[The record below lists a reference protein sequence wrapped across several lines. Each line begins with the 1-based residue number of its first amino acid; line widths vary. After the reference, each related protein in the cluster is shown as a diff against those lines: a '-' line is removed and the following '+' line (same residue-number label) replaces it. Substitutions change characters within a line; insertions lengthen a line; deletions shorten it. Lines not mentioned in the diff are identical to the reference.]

1 MNRIQAQ
8 QILMLNSDSTFNDAK
23 YAYRKL
29 TLELH
34 PDKNKNEEDG
44 RRFRNVL
51 EAYHFLKAQNKLEN
65 SNYRKRTAQTESNY
79 SNNQN
84 THENKSQWKKYS
96 NQQNSEEDW
105 SKFTKDFETNQE
117 FWSQYEKAFW
127 DDYELNANKKSN
139 TNRFKN
145 AFWDESKQNLD
156 GKYEKKDFKKQERV
170 QTHNLSVN
178 IDKSLCIACCSCET
192 IAPKVFTID
201 KLTHIN
207 PKSSVHNLYGATEEK
222 IMDAAETCPTKA
234 ILVDDNNSKRRI
246 FPR

>member
-1 MNRIQAQ
+1 MNTRHANQV
-8 QILMLNSDSTFNDAK
+8 LMVESDATFDDIR

-29 TLELH
+29 ALELH
-34 PDKNKNEEDG
+34 PDKNQKEKDG
-44 RRFRNVL
+44 DKFKIVS
-51 EAYHFLKAQNKLEN
+51 EAYHYLKKQHKLKN
-65 SNYRKRTAQTESNY
+65 FSQ
-79 SNNQN
+79 QN
-84 THENKSQWKKYS
+84 TRKPKHDRT
-96 NQQNSEEDW
+96 QQQKQYNEQNPEEDW

-117 FWSQYEKAFW
+117 FWSKYEKTFW

-145 AFWDESKQNLD
+145 AFWDEAKQNLD

-170 QTHNLSVN
+170 RTHNLSVN

-192 IAPKVFTID
+192 IAPKVFSID

-207 PKSSVHNLYGATEEK
+207 PKSTVHNLYGSTEEK
-222 IMDAAETCPTKA
+222 IMNAAETCPTKA

>member
-1 MNRIQAQ
+1 MNTRHANQV
-8 QILMLNSDSTFNDAK
+8 LMVESDATFDDIR

-29 TLELH
+29 ALKLH
-34 PDKNKNEEDG
+34 PDKNQKEKDG
-44 RRFRNVL
+44 DKFKIVS
-51 EAYHFLKAQNKLEN
+51 EAYHYLKKQYKLKN
-65 SNYRKRTAQTESNY
+65 FSQ
-79 SNNQN
+79 QN
-84 THENKSQWKKYS
+84 TRKPKHDRT
-96 NQQNSEEDW
+96 QQQKQYNEQNPEEDW

-117 FWSQYEKAFW
+117 FWSKYEKAFW

-145 AFWDESKQNLD
+145 AFWDEAKQNLD

-170 QTHNLSVN
+170 HAHNLSVN

-192 IAPKVFTID
+192 IAPKVFSID

-207 PKSSVHNLYGATEEK
+207 PKSTVHNLYGATEEK

>member
-1 MNRIQAQ
+1 MNTRHANQV
-8 QILMLNSDSTFNDAK
+8 LMVESDATFDDIR

-29 TLELH
+29 ALELH
-34 PDKNKNEEDG
+34 PDKNQKEKDG
-44 RRFRNVL
+44 DKFKIVS
-51 EAYHFLKAQNKLEN
+51 EAYHYLKKQYKLKN
-65 SNYRKRTAQTESNY
+65 FRQ
-79 SNNQN
+79 QN
-84 THENKSQWKKYS
+84 TRKPKHDRT
-96 NQQNSEEDW
+96 QQQKQYNEQNPEEDW

-117 FWSQYEKAFW
+117 FWSKYEKAFW

-145 AFWDESKQNLD
+145 AFWDEAKQNLD

-170 QTHNLSVN
+170 HTHNLSVN

-192 IAPKVFTID
+192 IAPKVFSID

-207 PKSSVHNLYGATEEK
+207 PKSTVHNLYGATEEK

>member
-1 MNRIQAQ
+1 MNTRHANQV
-8 QILMLNSDSTFNDAK
+8 LMVESDATFDDIR

-29 TLELH
+29 ALELH
-34 PDKNKNEEDG
+34 PDKNQKEKDG
-44 RRFRNVL
+44 DKFKIVS
-51 EAYHFLKAQNKLEN
+51 EAYHYLKKQYKLKN
-65 SNYRKRTAQTESNY
+65 FRQ
-79 SNNQN
+79 QN
-84 THENKSQWKKYS
+84 TRKPKRDRT
-96 NQQNSEEDW
+96 QQQKQYNEQNPEEDW

-117 FWSQYEKAFW
+117 FWSKYEKTFW

-139 TNRFKN
+139 TNHFKN
-145 AFWDESKQNLD
+145 AFWDEAKQNLD

-192 IAPKVFTID
+192 IAPKVFSID

-207 PKSSVHNLYGATEEK
+207 PKSTVHNLYGATEEK

>member
-1 MNRIQAQ
+1 MNTRHANQV
-8 QILMLNSDSTFNDAK
+8 LMVESNATFDDIR

-29 TLELH
+29 ALELH
-34 PDKNKNEEDG
+34 PDKNQKEKDG
-44 RRFRNVL
+44 DKFKIVS
-51 EAYHFLKAQNKLEN
+51 EAYHYLKKQYKLKN
-65 SNYRKRTAQTESNY
+65 FSQ
-79 SNNQN
+79 QN
-84 THENKSQWKKYS
+84 TRKPKHDRT
-96 NQQNSEEDW
+96 QQQKQYNEQNPEEDW

-117 FWSQYEKAFW
+117 FWSKYEKTFW

-139 TNRFKN
+139 ANHFKN
-145 AFWDESKQNLD
+145 AFWDEAKQNLD

-192 IAPKVFTID
+192 IAPKVFSID

-207 PKSSVHNLYGATEEK
+207 PKSTVHNLYGATEEK

>member
-1 MNRIQAQ
+1 MNTRHANQV
-8 QILMLNSDSTFNDAK
+8 LMVESDATFDDIR

-29 TLELH
+29 ALELH
-34 PDKNKNEEDG
+34 PDKNQKEKDG
-44 RRFRNVL
+44 DKFKIVS
-51 EAYHFLKAQNKLEN
+51 EAYHYLKKQYKLKN
-65 SNYRKRTAQTESNY
+65 FSQ
-79 SNNQN
+79 QN
-84 THENKSQWKKYS
+84 TRKPKRDRTP
-96 NQQNSEEDW
+96 QQKQYNEQNPEEDW

-117 FWSQYEKAFW
+117 FWSKYEKAFW

-145 AFWDESKQNLD
+145 AFWDEAKQNLD

-192 IAPKVFTID
+192 IAPKVFSID

-207 PKSSVHNLYGATEEK
+207 PKSTVHNLYGATEEK

>member
-1 MNRIQAQ
+1 MNTRHANQV
-8 QILMLNSDSTFNDAK
+8 LMVESDATFDDIR

-29 TLELH
+29 ALELH
-34 PDKNKNEEDG
+34 PDKNQKEKDG
-44 RRFRNVL
+44 DKFKIVS
-51 EAYHFLKAQNKLEN
+51 EAYHYLKKQYKLKN
-65 SNYRKRTAQTESNY
+65 FSQ
-79 SNNQN
+79 QN
-84 THENKSQWKKYS
+84 TRKPKHDRT
-96 NQQNSEEDW
+96 QQQKQYNEQNPEEDW

-117 FWSQYEKAFW
+117 FWSKYEKTFW

-139 TNRFKN
+139 TNHFKN
-145 AFWDESKQNLD
+145 AFWDETKQNLD

-192 IAPKVFTID
+192 IAPKVFSID

-207 PKSSVHNLYGATEEK
+207 PKSTVHNLYGATEEK

>member
-1 MNRIQAQ
+1 MNTRHANQV
-8 QILMLNSDSTFNDAK
+8 LMVESDATFDDIR

-29 TLELH
+29 ALELH
-34 PDKNKNEEDG
+34 PDKNQKEKDG
-44 RRFRNVL
+44 DKFKIVS
-51 EAYHFLKAQNKLEN
+51 EAYHYLKKQYKLKN
-65 SNYRKRTAQTESNY
+65 FSQ
-79 SNNQN
+79 QN
-84 THENKSQWKKYS
+84 TRKPKHDRT
-96 NQQNSEEDW
+96 QQQKQYNEQNPEEDW

-117 FWSQYEKAFW
+117 FWSKYEKAFW

-145 AFWDESKQNLD
+145 AFWDEAKQNLD

-170 QTHNLSVN
+170 HAHNLSVN

-192 IAPKVFTID
+192 IAPKVFSID

-207 PKSSVHNLYGATEEK
+207 PKSTVHNLYGATEEK

>member
-1 MNRIQAQ
+1 MNTGHANQV
-8 QILMLNSDSTFNDAK
+8 LMVESDATFDDIR

-29 TLELH
+29 ALELH
-34 PDKNKNEEDG
+34 PDKNQKEKDG
-44 RRFRNVL
+44 DKFKIVS
-51 EAYHFLKAQNKLEN
+51 EAYHYLKKQYKLKN
-65 SNYRKRTAQTESNY
+65 FSQ
-79 SNNQN
+79 QN
-84 THENKSQWKKYS
+84 TRKPKRDRT
-96 NQQNSEEDW
+96 QQQKQYNEQNPEEDW

-117 FWSQYEKAFW
+117 FWSKYEKTFW

-139 TNRFKN
+139 TNHFKN
-145 AFWDESKQNLD
+145 AFWDEAKQNLD

-192 IAPKVFTID
+192 IAPKVFSID

-207 PKSSVHNLYGATEEK
+207 PKSTVHNLYGATEEK

>member
-1 MNRIQAQ
+1 MVE
-8 QILMLNSDSTFNDAK
+8 SDATFDDIR
-23 YAYRKL
+23 YTYRKL
-29 TLELH
+29 ALELH
-34 PDKNKNEEDG
+34 PDKNQKEKDG
-44 RRFRNVL
+44 DKFKIVS
-51 EAYHFLKAQNKLEN
+51 EAYHYLKKQYKLKN
-65 SNYRKRTAQTESNY
+65 FSQ
-79 SNNQN
+79 QN
-84 THENKSQWKKYS
+84 TRKPKHDRT
-96 NQQNSEEDW
+96 QQQKQYNEQNPEEDW

-117 FWSQYEKAFW
+117 FWSKYEKTFW

-139 TNRFKN
+139 TNHFKN
-145 AFWDESKQNLD
+145 AFWDEAKQNLD

-170 QTHNLSVN
+170 HAHNLSVN

-192 IAPKVFTID
+192 IAPKVFSID

-207 PKSSVHNLYGATEEK
+207 PKSTVHNLYGATEEK